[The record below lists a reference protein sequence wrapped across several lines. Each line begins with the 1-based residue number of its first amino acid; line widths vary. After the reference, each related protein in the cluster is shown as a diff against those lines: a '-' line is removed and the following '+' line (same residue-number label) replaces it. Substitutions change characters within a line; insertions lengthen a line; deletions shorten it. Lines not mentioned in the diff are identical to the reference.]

1 MTTNHTVEEA
11 VGGCADAQA
20 APKVHHS
27 NKSSGSGH
35 GCTPSERHPGKNKPV
50 SHTGQNDGPRSA
62 GESIVEDLAVV
73 AQPQLEYVKGISP
86 HVLEEEIPQAVIG
99 EVTRPHQ
106 PDGISLQ
113 KPVERVPRKKLRH

>member
-1 MTTNHTVEEA
+1 M
-11 VGGCADAQA
+11 
-20 APKVHHS
+20 
-27 NKSSGSGH
+27 
-35 GCTPSERHPGKNKPV
+35 
-50 SHTGQNDGPRSA
+50 
-62 GESIVEDLAVV
+62 V
-73 AQPQLEYVKGISP
+73 AQPQLEDVEDISP